1 MRKTQ
6 RSQRRG
12 LRHIDSL
19 HPLSVNRIGLLD
31 AKEGAKLQKGS
42 NVMAT
47 DMVTRAAEEKP
58 MLPRKNPCYQTTNVG
73 YKWYDNSQHVVP
85 ENPPPC
91 KRSFSASAL
100 AITLFF
106 SFEPQRKT

>member
-42 NVMAT
+42 NVTAT

-58 MLPRKNPCYQTTNVG
+58 TLPRKNPRYRTTNVG

-85 ENPPPC
+85 ENPPPVQEILQ
-91 KRSFSASAL
+91 RFSTRHYIVFL
-100 AITLFF
+100 L
-106 SFEPQRKT
+106 